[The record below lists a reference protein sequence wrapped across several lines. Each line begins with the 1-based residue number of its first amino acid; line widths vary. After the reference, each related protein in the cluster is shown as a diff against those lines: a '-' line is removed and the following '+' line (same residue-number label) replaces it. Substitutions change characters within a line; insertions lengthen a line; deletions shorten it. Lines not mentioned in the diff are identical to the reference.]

1 MPGSYF
7 DAYYGGNTAVY
18 VFFWGNGKVDA
29 TKDRTVYRQI
39 QDSLNPFYNNSSNW
53 WKYAFRTGKILN
65 ANIQASGGTE
75 RVKYMVGA
83 GWYNEKG
90 INVGSDF
97 SRVNLLS
104 NLNMTP
110 RKNLTMDVRLSLSY
124 TDMSMGGGGLDNKK
138 IAYMTVNPKGLLLYY
153 LVPVRLMT

>member
-1 MPGSYF
+1 MPESYRE
-7 DAYYGGNTAVY
+7 AYHQNGAYD
-18 VFFWGNGKVDA
+18 FFWNNGYVLNDA
-29 TKDRTVYRQI
+29 QKDMVRPL

-65 ANIQASGGTE
+65 ANLQASGGTE

-97 SRVNLLS
+97 SRMNLIS
-104 NLNMTP
+104 NLNMIP
-110 RKNLTMDVRLSLSY
+110 RKDLTMDVRMALSY
-124 TDMSMGGGGLDNKK
+124 TDMSMGGGGLENKK
-138 IAYMTVNPKGLLLYY
+138 IAYMTVNPKGTSTLPRGNL
-153 LVPVRLMT
+153 